1 MQADAREEE
10 EELAKAKSQQSVGA
24 GHEEIKRWEDA
35 FTRHLAPAPLHDAE
49 ARLSP
54 ITQTQRLTSGQE
66 AANEEAMAANEGAA
80 AAPVGA
86 VTFVLSPDQIV
97 PHSHYRPYEQ
107 EWPQVKP
114 FPGVDEEEVV
124 GPPDVKQ
131 RIDSGE
137 IKLPQERRIA
147 RSTASTSAAAAASP
161 AAAAQAAAAA
171 TEEELPHR
179 CTFRS
184 YKNEKKSEGGEEGAG
199 PLASG
204 L

>member
-1 MQADAREEE
+1 MRES
-10 EELAKAKSQQSVGA
+10 KAAVS
-24 GHEEIKRWEDA
+24 
-35 FTRHLAPAPLHDAE
+35 TC
-49 ARLSP
+49 
-54 ITQTQRLTSGQE
+54 
-66 AANEEAMAANEGAA
+66 EGTA
-80 AAPVGA
+80 AAPAGA
-86 VTFVLSPDQIV
+86 VTFVLSPDQVV
-97 PHSHYRPYEQ
+97 PPSHYRPYEQ

-124 GPPDVKQ
+124 GPPDLKQ

-137 IKLPQERRIA
+137 SKLPQERRIA

-184 YKNEKKSEGGEEGAG
+184 YKNEKKSGGGEEGAG